1 MVLEQGQPSSSM
13 AGTENP
19 ELNPH
24 TYGHVIVDKDAK
36 TIQWEKTPF
45 SWNTA
50 ALSGGQ
56 HVVECKFVHSLFF
69 SNGDIFNIN
78 DLVKSLNH

>member
-1 MVLEQGQPSSSM
+1 MVLEQGQPSSSK

-24 TYGHVIVDKDAK
+24 TYGHEIVDKEAK

-45 SWNTA
+45 S
-50 ALSGGQ
+50 
-56 HVVECKFVHSLFF
+56 
-69 SNGDIFNIN
+69 
-78 DLVKSLNH
+78 

>member
-1 MVLEQGQPSSSM
+1 MVLEQEQPSSSM

-36 TIQWEKTPF
+36 TIQ
-45 SWNTA
+45 
-50 ALSGGQ
+50 
-56 HVVECKFVHSLFF
+56 
-69 SNGDIFNIN
+69 
-78 DLVKSLNH
+78 